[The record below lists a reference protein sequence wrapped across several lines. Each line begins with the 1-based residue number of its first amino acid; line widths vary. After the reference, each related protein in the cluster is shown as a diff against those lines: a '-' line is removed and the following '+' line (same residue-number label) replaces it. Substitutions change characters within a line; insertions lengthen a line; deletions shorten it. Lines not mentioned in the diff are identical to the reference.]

1 MKYETNEVM
10 MLFLHRCQMFLLV
23 KPKKKKLNKL
33 DVDKKKNLPNIHII
47 Q

>member
-1 MKYETNEVM
+1 M
-10 MLFLHRCQMFLLV
+10 MLFLDRCQMFLLV
-23 KPKKKKLNKL
+23 KPKKKKKNKNKF